1 MNSVNRAII
10 MAAGK
15 GTRMLPLTERIPK
28 PLVEVNGKSFIERTI
43 EILLSKSISEIYV
56 VTGYLKE
63 KFKYLEEKYPEV
75 TLLDNPY
82 YDTCNNISSLYIA
95 RDYIEN
101 SVILDGDMIINNSDV
116 IQKEFD
122 CSGYVSIWTD
132 KYTDEWLQQ
141 ADDDNIVISCSRNG
155 GKKGWILYSISY
167 WSECDGIKLRDH
179 LINEFEVRKN
189 KDIYWD
195 DVAMFIYP
203 DEYKLK
209 IRPADKGDII
219 EIDSLQ
225 ELALFDKKYICYLG
239 EKNGKD

>member
-122 CSGYVSIWTD
+122 SSG
-132 KYTDEWLQQ
+132 
-141 ADDDNIVISCSRNG
+141 
-155 GKKGWILYSISY
+155 
-167 WSECDGIKLRDH
+167 
-179 LINEFEVRKN
+179 
-189 KDIYWD
+189 
-195 DVAMFIYP
+195 
-203 DEYKLK
+203 
-209 IRPADKGDII
+209 
-219 EIDSLQ
+219 
-225 ELALFDKKYICYLG
+225 
-239 EKNGKD
+239 